1 MMKKPYEKPAFIM
14 ERYDT
19 GEVIFSDPDSE
30 FCKRFLREAE
40 EARKNPVTICT
51 PLCGR
56 TGCIMENGKL

>member
-30 FCKRFLREAE
+30 F
-40 EARKNPVTICT
+40 
-51 PLCGR
+51 
-56 TGCIMENGKL
+56 